1 MSDKNS
7 PSMVKSSVSNGTSPL
22 PDEPSEDLSRL
33 SDKSQGVS
41 SLDDDSDSSD
51 IQKEAEKMQ
60 DLKSTLLDSA
70 ELATRGAS
78 LAVKAGVEMHHAAEK
93 LMTSSVTQQ
102 KFNKIILLAFGA
114 TMTIALVLFVV
125 MAIRMQSKI
134 TQLDAM
140 VLAVGKRVVT
150 MDASIE
156 LVSTASD
163 LIKDFSIKQDALTNA
178 QLKLESKIDES
189 MKAAHVA
196 PDPKLKPVDDTSKE
210 IKLLFQSMESKIQA
224 QANSI
229 KSISSQIQKLQTS
242 LPDPNSFK
250 RELESA
256 SRLLKERQVL
266 DTAPIISPPVVKPRE
281 KIVQFPRI
289 TQPGNGA
296 EKP

>member
-7 PSMVKSSVSNGTSPL
+7 PSIAESAISDGPL
-22 PDEPSEDLSRL
+22 QSPDESNQDLSKL
-33 SDKSQGVS
+33 SDASQGIS
-41 SLDDDSDSSD
+41 ISDNDFDSSD
-51 IQKEAEKMQ
+51 AQNEAEKMQ

-78 LAVKAGVEMHHAAEK
+78 LAVKAGVEMHQAADK
-93 LMTSSVTQQ
+93 LMASSVTQQ
-102 KFNKIILLAFGA
+102 KFNKITLLAFGA

-125 MAIRMQSKI
+125 MAFRMQSKI

-178 QLKLESKIDES
+178 QVKLESKIDES
-189 MKAAHVA
+189 MKAAHVV
-196 PDPKLKPVDDTSKE
+196 PDPKLKPAEDVNKE
-210 IKLLFQSMESKIQA
+210 YKLLFQNLESKIQA

-229 KSISSQIQKLQTS
+229 KSISSQIQKLQAS

-250 RELESA
+250 RELEAA

-266 DTAPIISPPVVKPRE
+266 DAAPIASPSVVKPRE

-289 TQPGNGA
+289 VQPANGA

>member
-1 MSDKNS
+1 
-7 PSMVKSSVSNGTSPL
+7 MVESSISNGPSPL
-22 PDEPSEDLSRL
+22 PDEPSQDLTKL
-33 SDKSQGVS
+33 SDESQGLNIPS
-41 SLDDDSDSSD
+41 DDSALSD
-51 IQKEAEKMQ
+51 LQTEAEKMQ

-163 LIKDFSIKQDALTNA
+163 LFKDFSSKQDALTNA
-178 QLKLESKIDES
+178 QLKLEGKIDES
-189 MKAAHVA
+189 MKAALVA
-196 PDPKLKPVDDTSKE
+196 PDPKSKPVEDTSKE
-210 IKLLFQSMESKIQA
+210 IKLLFQNLESKIQA
-224 QANSI
+224 QASSI

-256 SRLLKERQVL
+256 SRLLKERQIL
-266 DTAPIISPPVVKPRE
+266 DAAPIVSPPVVKPKE

-289 TQPGNGA
+289 TQPGTGA
-296 EKP
+296 DKP

>member
-7 PSMVKSSVSNGTSPL
+7 PSTAVSDNSDGSSPFSDQQNPDSSHLING
-22 PDEPSEDLSRL
+22 
-33 SDKSQGVS
+33 SQGGMIS
-41 SLDDDSDSSD
+41 ENDLDSSD
-51 IQKEAEKMQ
+51 LKNETEKMQ

-78 LAVKAGVEMHHAAEK
+78 LAVKAGVEMHQAAEK

-114 TMTIALVLFVV
+114 TMTLALVLFVV
-125 MAIRMQSKI
+125 MAFRMQSKI

-150 MDASIE
+150 MDSSIE

-163 LIKDFSIKQDALTNA
+163 LIKDFSIKQDALTSA
-178 QLKLESKIDES
+178 QAKLESKIDES
-189 MKAAHVA
+189 IKAALVV
-196 PDPKLKPVDDTSKE
+196 PDPKLKPTEDANKE
-210 IKLLFQSMESKIQA
+210 LKQLFQNLDSKIQA

-229 KSISSQIQKLQTS
+229 RSISTQIQKLQTS
-242 LPDPNSFK
+242 LPDPSSFK

-266 DTAPIISPPVVKPRE
+266 DSTPIATPPVVKPRE
-281 KIVQFPRI
+281 KIVQFPRV
-289 TQPGNGA
+289 TQPANGA

>member
-7 PSMVKSSVSNGTSPL
+7 PSMVESSSNGPSPL
-22 PDEPSEDLSRL
+22 PDEPSQDLTKL
-33 SDKSQGVS
+33 SDKSQG
-41 SLDDDSDSSD
+41 LNIPGDDSALSD
-51 IQKEAEKMQ
+51 LQTEAEKMQ

-163 LIKDFSIKQDALTNA
+163 LFKDFSSKQDALTNA

-189 MKAAHVA
+189 MKAALVA
-196 PDPKLKPVDDTSKE
+196 PDPKSKPVEDTSKE
-210 IKLLFQSMESKIQA
+210 IKLLFQSLESKIQA
-224 QANSI
+224 QASSI
-229 KSISSQIQKLQTS
+229 KSISSQIQKLQTN

-256 SRLLKERQVL
+256 SRLLKERQIL
-266 DTAPIISPPVVKPRE
+266 DAAPIVSPPVVKPKE

-289 TQPGNGA
+289 TQPGTGA
-296 EKP
+296 DKP

>member
-1 MSDKNS
+1 
-7 PSMVKSSVSNGTSPL
+7 MVESSISNGPSPL
-22 PDEPSEDLSRL
+22 PDEPSQDLTKL
-33 SDKSQGVS
+33 SDKSQGFNIP
-41 SLDDDSDSSD
+41 DDDSDSSD
-51 IQKEAEKMQ
+51 LQREAEKMQ

-163 LIKDFSIKQDALTNA
+163 LFKDFSSKQDALTNA

-189 MKAAHVA
+189 MKAALVA
-196 PDPKLKPVDDTSKE
+196 PDPKSKPVEDTSKE
-210 IKLLFQSMESKIQA
+210 IKLLFQNLESKIQV
-224 QANSI
+224 QASSI

-266 DTAPIISPPVVKPRE
+266 DAAPIVSPPVVKPKE

-289 TQPGNGA
+289 TQPSPSA
-296 EKP
+296 DKP

>member
-1 MSDKNS
+1 
-7 PSMVKSSVSNGTSPL
+7 MVESSISNGPSPL
-22 PDEPSEDLSRL
+22 PDEPSQDLTKL
-33 SDKSQGVS
+33 SDKYQGFNIPG
-41 SLDDDSDSSD
+41 DDSDSSD
-51 IQKEAEKMQ
+51 LQTEAEKMQ

-163 LIKDFSIKQDALTNA
+163 LFKDFSSKQDALTNA

-189 MKAAHVA
+189 IKAALVA
-196 PDPKLKPVDDTSKE
+196 PDPKSKPVEDTSKE
-210 IKLLFQSMESKIQA
+210 IKLLFQNLESKIQV
-224 QANSI
+224 QASSI

-266 DTAPIISPPVVKPRE
+266 DAAPIVSPPVVKPKE

-289 TQPGNGA
+289 TQPGTGA
-296 EKP
+296 DKP

>member
-1 MSDKNS
+1 
-7 PSMVKSSVSNGTSPL
+7 MVESSVSNGVSPL
-22 PDEPSEDLSRL
+22 PDEPSLDPSKLSN
-33 SDKSQGVS
+33 KSQGFNIP
-41 SLDDDSDSSD
+41 DDDSDSSD
-51 IQKEAEKMQ
+51 LQREAEKMQ

-163 LIKDFSIKQDALTNA
+163 LFKDFSSKQDALTNA

-189 MKAAHVA
+189 MKAALVA
-196 PDPKLKPVDDTSKE
+196 PDPKSKPVEDTSKE
-210 IKLLFQSMESKIQA
+210 IKLLFQNLESKIQG
-224 QANSI
+224 QASSI

-266 DTAPIISPPVVKPRE
+266 DAAPIVSPPVVKPKE

-289 TQPGNGA
+289 TQPGTGA
-296 EKP
+296 DKP